1 MKRFLS
7 VAVSLSLLLTMT
19 GCAGKEGAKSGD
31 SAQSKLSDT
40 DKYNVDDMTFEDV
53 TIRVATK
60 MGGGAEDANSAYYES
75 MVKKFNEMDNGITVE
90 MTNITTEQDYIDKL
104 STDFAAGDAPNVF
117 YDFGGSRDLDYVAAG
132 AILDLEP
139 YLEADPQWRD
149 RFLDYWEPGTYSSY
163 GYDGIYAVPW
173 SCYQVVLYYNKE
185 ILEANKLEVP
195 TTFDELMDACETL
208 KSNGIAPFQVGEKS
222 DFRFGH
228 LHTDLSLKKYGPDVA
243 EQLAK
248 REMAYDSK
256 EQIEIYSMIKEMV
269 DKGYLGDNL
278 LNMDMDQEDAK
289 FKAGEAAFHY
299 DGSWFAGT
307 AADSDIFKEGKM
319 GVARFPAI
327 TQEYA
332 NVDMGGAADA
342 FFISTLGATDE
353 EIAASVVFLKY
364 LTSEEYVDGL
374 LEANANTMAIKS
386 NYEVDNY
393 LLNDINTILS
403 ETEACKS
410 DLQNYDTASHMI
422 TTVRAALQGL
432 AMGNSPEEVGKQ
444 IVDTIAEYE

>member
-1 MKRFLS
+1 
-7 VAVSLSLLLTMT
+7 
-19 GCAGKEGAKSGD
+19 
-31 SAQSKLSDT
+31 
-40 DKYNVDDMTFEDV
+40 
-53 TIRVATK
+53 
-60 MGGGAEDANSAYYES
+60 
-75 MVKKFNEMDNGITVE
+75 
-90 MTNITTEQDYIDKL
+90 
-104 STDFAAGDAPNVF
+104 
-117 YDFGGSRDLDYVAAG
+117 
-132 AILDLEP
+132 
-139 YLEADPQWRD
+139 
-149 RFLDYWEPGTYSSY
+149 
-163 GYDGIYAVPW
+163 
-173 SCYQVVLYYNKE
+173 
-185 ILEANKLEVP
+185 
-195 TTFDELMDACETL
+195 
-208 KSNGIAPFQVGEKS
+208 
-222 DFRFGH
+222 
-228 LHTDLSLKKYGPDVA
+228 
-243 EQLAK
+243 
-248 REMAYDSK
+248 
-256 EQIEIYSMIKEMV
+256 
-269 DKGYLGDNL
+269 
-278 LNMDMDQEDAK
+278 
-289 FKAGEAAFHY
+289 
-299 DGSWFAGT
+299 
-307 AADSDIFKEGKM
+307 M